1 MSKFAKDIK
10 VNDILWTIS
19 GGDKPQLLPLIVTNI
34 DIKKMLWT
42 GYYNLTVKLPD
53 GSDKFI
59 SLFDT
64 GERRDYNVP
73 LLTDLLST
81 LKYDHQDINVLADIL
96 DKNDSTIYEEYKKS
110 SITIMACFDKDILWK
125 HYVDELESSMKSIE
139 EVIERGKQNL
149 EELNKKLKYIKKQ
162 HDSIQ
167 EG

>member
-10 VNDILWTIS
+10 VNNILWTIS
-19 GGDKPQLLPLIVTNI
+19 EGDKPQLLPLIITNI

-53 GSDKFI
+53 GSDRFI

-73 LLTDLLST
+73 LLSDLLST
-81 LKYDHQDINVLADIL
+81 LDYSN
-96 DKNDSTIYEEYKKS
+96 YEELKNS
-110 SITIMACFDKDILWK
+110 EITIMACFDKDVLWK
-125 HYVDELESSMKSIE
+125 HYVDGLESSMKSVE
-139 EVIERGKQNL
+139 DVMEKCKQHL

-162 HDSIQ
+162 HDNIQ

>member
-19 GGDKPQLLPLIVTNI
+19 EGDKPQLFPLIVTNI

-64 GERRDYNVP
+64 GERRDYDIP

-81 LKYDHQDINVLADIL
+81 LDYSN
-96 DKNDSTIYEEYKKS
+96 YEESIKS
-110 SITIMACFDKDILWK
+110 EITIMASFDKSKLW
-125 HYVDELESSMKSIE
+125 HQYVNGLKQSIKSVE
-139 EVIERGKQNL
+139 EVIEKGRDNLYELYEKLNYISKQ
-149 EELNKKLKYIKKQ
+149 Y
-162 HDSIQ
+162 DSIQ

>member
-10 VNDILWTIS
+10 VNNIIWTIS
-19 GGDKPQLLPLIVTNI
+19 EGDKPQLLPLIVTNI

-64 GERRDYNVP
+64 GERRDYDIP

-81 LKYDHQDINVLADIL
+81 LDYSN
-96 DKNDSTIYEEYKKS
+96 YEELIKS
-110 SITIMACFDKDILWK
+110 EVTIMACFDKNILWK
-125 HYVDELESSMKSIE
+125 HYVDGLEKNIKSVE
-139 EVIERGKQNL
+139 EVIEKGKQNL
-149 EELNKKLKYIKKQ
+149 KELNEKLKYIQKQ
-162 HDSIQ
+162 YDSIQ

>member
-19 GGDKPQLLPLIVTNI
+19 GSDKPQLLPLIVTNI
-34 DIKKMLWT
+34 NIKKMLWT

-53 GSDKFI
+53 GSDRFI

-73 LLTDLLST
+73 LLTDLFDD
-81 LKYDHQDINVLADIL
+81 LKDYTHDNA
-96 DKNDSTIYEEYKKS
+96 
-110 SITIMACFDKDILWK
+110 ITIMASFDKDKLWNQ
-125 HYVDELESSMKSIE
+125 YVNGLKQSINTVK

>member
-19 GGDKPQLLPLIVTNI
+19 EGDKPQLLPLIITNI

-81 LKYDHQDINVLADIL
+81 LDYSN
-96 DKNDSTIYEEYKKS
+96 YEELKNS
-110 SITIMACFDKDILWK
+110 EITIMACFDKDALWK
-125 HYVDELESSMKSIE
+125 HYVDGLESSMKSIE

>member
-19 GGDKPQLLPLIVTNI
+19 EGDKPQLIPLIVTNI

-53 GSDKFI
+53 GSEKFI

-81 LKYDHQDINVLADIL
+81 LDYSN
-96 DKNDSTIYEEYKKS
+96 YEELKNS
-110 SITIMACFDKDILWK
+110 EITIMACFDKDVLWK
-125 HYVDELESSMKSIE
+125 HYVDGLESSMNSIE

>member
-19 GGDKPQLLPLIVTNI
+19 EGDKPQLLPLIVTNI

-64 GERRDYNVP
+64 GERRDYDIP

-81 LKYDHQDINVLADIL
+81 LDYSN
-96 DKNDSTIYEEYKKS
+96 YEELKNS
-110 SITIMACFDKDILWK
+110 EITIMACFDKDVLWK
-125 HYVDELESSMKSIE
+125 HYVDGLESSMNSIE

>member
-19 GGDKPQLLPLIVTNI
+19 EGEKPQLLPLIVTNI

-42 GYYNLTVKLPD
+42 GYYNLTLKLPD
-53 GSDKFI
+53 GSDRFV

-64 GERRDYNVP
+64 GERRNYNVP

-81 LKYDHQDINVLADIL
+81 LDYSN
-96 DKNDSTIYEEYKKS
+96 YEELKNS
-110 SITIMACFDKDILWK
+110 EITIMACFDKDILWK
-125 HYVDELESSMKSIE
+125 HYVDGLESSMKSIE
-139 EVIERGKQNL
+139 EVIERGKHNL

-162 HDSIQ
+162 HDNIQ

>member
-42 GYYNLTVKLPD
+42 VYYNLTVKLPD

-73 LLTDLLST
+73 LLKDLLST
-81 LKYDHQDINVLADIL
+81 LDYSN
-96 DKNDSTIYEEYKKS
+96 YEELKNS
-110 SITIMACFDKDILWK
+110 EITIMACFDKDILWK
-125 HYVDELESSMKSIE
+125 HYVDGLESSMKSIE

>member
-19 GGDKPQLLPLIVTNI
+19 GGDKPQLLPLIITNI
-34 DIKKMLWT
+34 NIKKMPWT

-81 LKYDHQDINVLADIL
+81 LDYSN
-96 DKNDSTIYEEYKKS
+96 YEELKNS
-110 SITIMACFDKDILWK
+110 EITIMACFDKDIIWK
-125 HYVDELESSMKSIE
+125 HYVDGLESSMKSIE

>member
-81 LKYDHQDINVLADIL
+81 LDYSN
-96 DKNDSTIYEEYKKS
+96 YEELKNLET
-110 SITIMACFDKDILWK
+110 TIMACFDKDVLWS
-125 HYVDELESSMKSIE
+125 HYVKGLEQSIKSVE
-139 EVIERGKQNL
+139 EVIERGKKNL
-149 EELNKKLKYIKKQ
+149 FELNEKLNYIKKQ
-162 HDSIQ
+162 SDLIKN
-167 EG
+167 

>member
-19 GGDKPQLLPLIVTNI
+19 EGEKPQLLPLIVTNI

-42 GYYNLTVKLPD
+42 GYYNLTLKLPD
-53 GSDKFI
+53 GSDRFV

-73 LLTDLLST
+73 MLTDLLPT
-81 LKYDHQDINVLADIL
+81 LEYDWDDEI
-96 DKNDSTIYEEYKKS
+96 KKET
-110 SITIMACFDKDILWK
+110 ITIMACFDKDVLWK
-125 HYVDELESSMKSIE
+125 HYVEGLENSMKTVE
-139 EVIERGKQNL
+139 DVMEKCKQNL
-149 EELNKKLKYIKKQ
+149 VDLNERLKYIKKQ
-162 HDSIQ
+162 HDNIQ

>member
-19 GGDKPQLLPLIVTNI
+19 EGYKPQLLPLIVTNI
-34 DIKKMLWT
+34 DIKKILWT
-42 GYYNLTVKLPD
+42 GHYNLTVKLPD

-73 LLTDLLST
+73 LLIDLLST
-81 LKYDHQDINVLADIL
+81 LDYSN
-96 DKNDSTIYEEYKKS
+96 YEELKNS
-110 SITIMACFDKDILWK
+110 EITIMICFDKDVLWK
-125 HYVDELESSMKSIE
+125 HYVDGLESSMKSIE

>member
-19 GGDKPQLLPLIVTNI
+19 EGEKPQLLPLIVTNI

-42 GYYNLTVKLPD
+42 GYYNLTLKLPD
-53 GSDKFI
+53 GSDRFV

-73 LLTDLLST
+73 MLTDLLPT
-81 LKYDHQDINVLADIL
+81 LEYDWDDEI
-96 DKNDSTIYEEYKKS
+96 KKET
-110 SITIMACFDKDILWK
+110 ITIMGCFDKDVLWK
-125 HYVDELESSMKSIE
+125 HYVEGLENSMKTVE
-139 EVIERGKQNL
+139 DVMEKCKQNL
-149 EELNKKLKYIKKQ
+149 VDLNERLKYIKKQ
-162 HDSIQ
+162 HDNIQ